1 MKNNKMKNIKFKAIV
16 PLEVECN
23 AWVPEEFDENSNTF
37 DLEQWLK
44 NNITQSICSTN
55 VSGDIETNLAKGIE
69 ENGLLKVCH
78 EPIVE
83 TLQDLLNIVSPEEVH
98 KVYLNYD
105 DIGLMP
111 LNSSSYYVMW
121 NTFYFEGNDFNTQN
135 LELTN
140 QVFIDAI
147 DAELNTVDWLDSNIY
162 DCDIVICR
170 NDSLKNGC
178 FDPEH
183 PDVKTYSIDSV
194 EKDLDG
200 NIIFN
205 LKG

>member
-1 MKNNKMKNIKFKAIV
+1 MENKKMKNIKFKTIV

-23 AWVPEEFDENSNTF
+23 AWIPQEFDTTSNAF
-37 DLEQWLK
+37 DLEEWLK
-44 NNITQSICSTN
+44 DNINQFVCSAYL
-55 VSGDIETNLAKGIE
+55 SGDVETNLAKGIK

-78 EPIVE
+78 EPIIE
-83 TLQDLLNIVSPEEVH
+83 TLQDLLNIISPEENH

-105 DIGLMP
+105 DVGLLP
-111 LNSSSYYVMW
+111 LNSNSYYVMW
-121 NTFYFEGNDFNTQN
+121 NTFYFEGNDFNTQG

-162 DCDIVICR
+162 DSDIVICR
-170 NDSLKNGC
+170 NDSLKNGY

-183 PDVKTYSIDSV
+183 PDVKSYSIDSV

-200 NIIFN
+200 NIVLN